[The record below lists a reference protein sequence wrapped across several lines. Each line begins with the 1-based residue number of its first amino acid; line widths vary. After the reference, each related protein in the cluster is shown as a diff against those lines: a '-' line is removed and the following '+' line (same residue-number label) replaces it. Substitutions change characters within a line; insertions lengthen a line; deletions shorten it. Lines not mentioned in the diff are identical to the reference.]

1 MSDHTI
7 TIPADLDIST
17 AGRWTPAV
25 LRKYANRLYESDGG
39 FYGAAALFH
48 GLADEIE
55 RQAPREPGW
64 YHIEYEKLGDRRQSV
79 YWWDG
84 HGWFVGQFPGAKHAD
99 FGDDATITPVTIGRA
114 DS

>member
-1 MSDHTI
+1 MADYEI
-7 TIPADLDIST
+7 TLPAGLGGDWQPGQLRCAAKALREAPLNLNTCGVYVLLD
-17 AGRWTPAV
+17 
-25 LRKYANRLYESDGG
+25 
-39 FYGAAALFH
+39 

-84 HGWFVGQFPGAKHAD
+84 HGWFVGQFPGARHAD